1 MYISSFNSPL
11 EDNFLRYGKS
21 EETIALTM
29 SVEISDKVKAVEYIF
44 NVISAKLFL
53 LKLYQY
59 FEILQM
65 KDLIKLRP
73 KKI

>member
-11 EDNFLRYGKS
+11 EDNLRYGKS

-44 NVISAKLFL
+44 NVISAKLF
-53 LKLYQY
+53 
-59 FEILQM
+59 F
-65 KDLIKLRP
+65 IKNLS
-73 KKI
+73 IF